1 MYLNSKGGLVLELE
15 FSGIKSKLHNVLS
28 YNIFKALGLGN
39 NTVIM
44 WLIIQSSLL
53 TKVVQSFCQML
64 NVVPVT
70 RL

>member
-15 FSGIKSKLHNVLS
+15 FSGIKSKLYILVDM
-28 YNIFKALGLGN
+28 ICKALGLGN